1 MAPLTKARTESRDGM
16 RVGAHFIQCRLVLL
30 SCIVAVVLGQES
42 ASEVIPEFRWATRHS
57 SRLEEEQRMAGATQN
72 MYNSGI
78 HYLKIFYIKR
88 GFRGCLS

>member
-1 MAPLTKARTESRDGM
+1 MAPLTKARADSRDGM

-42 ASEVIPEFRWATRHS
+42 ASEVIPAEFRWATRHS
-57 SRLEEEQRMAGATQN
+57 SRLEEEQRMAGAAQN

-78 HYLKIFYIKR
+78 T
-88 GFRGCLS
+88 

>member
-1 MAPLTKARTESRDGM
+1 M
-16 RVGAHFIQCRLVLL
+16 LL

-78 HYLKIFYIKR
+78 HYLKIFYFLLE
-88 GFRGCLS
+88 GGLGVVFRDTDTLYLGRYNLADLSD